1 MLGHCAELRLVIP
14 RSSVERRALFHGAST
29 SCEDAIYC
37 MSSRTSCVGL
47 HTLSPQAGEQANR
60 CLEGGLCETGTHST
74 AETMP
79 LLLAPVQTR
88 SALYVS
94 ETATSPG
101 LPAELR
107 GKTGKD
113 GDWEEIRQVERGCR
127 TGSIMT
133 GMLSAMV
140 TVWSLMQS
148 EEGHAM
154 NVGFLALATESYQR
168 RQSKFSVDAQLL
180 TLLAYRT
187 RRAYRLSKHL
197 ADGSLN
203 ACDDQQLMTR
213 QSGCIGPM
221 R

>member
-1 MLGHCAELRLVIP
+1 M
-14 RSSVERRALFHGAST
+14 
-29 SCEDAIYC
+29 
-37 MSSRTSCVGL
+37 
-47 HTLSPQAGEQANR
+47 
-60 CLEGGLCETGTHST
+60 
-74 AETMP
+74 
-79 LLLAPVQTR
+79 
-88 SALYVS
+88 S
-94 ETATSPG
+94 ETATSTSPG

-107 GKTGKD
+107 GRGMTGKD
-113 GDWEEIRQVERGCR
+113 GDWEEIRQVERSCR
-127 TGSIMT
+127 TGS
-133 GMLSAMV
+133 GMLSATV
-140 TVWSLMQS
+140 TVWSSMQS

-154 NVGFLALATESYQR
+154 NVDLLDLATESYQR
-168 RQSKFSVDAQLL
+168 RQSKFSVKRRDAQLL